1 MTPPCRCLLGDFPEG
16 KELAELIADYVASL
30 PEEFRAAPEEIS
42 RRLNVCRD
50 CAELFDGTCRPQI
63 VILFFVQ
70 QQGPLRQGGDG
81 LSGGAAEVGSGSS
94 IHRAFPPNLTGGI
107 CRCSFQ
113 LLHPAV
119 FPAGFCFALPHA
131 KKH

>member
-50 CAELFDGTCRPQI
+50 CAELFDGTCRLCGCY
-63 VILFFVQ
+63 VEARC
-70 QQGPLRQGGDG
+70 RQGGDG
-81 LSGGAAEVGSGSS
+81 LPGGAAEVGSGSAT
-94 IHRAFPPNLTGGI
+94 HRAFPPNLTGRI

-119 FPAGFCFALPHA
+119 FPTGFCFALPHA

>member
-50 CAELFDGTCRPQI
+50 CAELFDGTCRLCGCY
-63 VILFFVQ
+63 VEARSAKA
-70 QQGPLRQGGDG
+70 GMG
-81 LSGGAAEVGSGSS
+81 
-94 IHRAFPPNLTGGI
+94 
-107 CRCSFQ
+107 C
-113 LLHPAV
+113 PAV
-119 FPAGFCFALPHA
+119 PPRWEAVPPSIERSRQT
-131 KKH
+131 

>member
-16 KELAELIADYVASL
+16 RELAELIADYVASL

-50 CAELFDGTCRPQI
+50 CAELFDGTCRLCGCY
-63 VILFFVQ
+63 VEA
-70 QQGPLRQGGDG
+70 RG
-81 LSGGAAEVGSGSS
+81 LPGGAAEVGTDSS
-94 IHRAFPPNLTGGI
+94 IHRAFPPNLTGRI